1 MPVRTADIQLSIGF
15 AAGGDNPFGSKA
27 TTPAKEMSSRNSQ
40 ATRTTQTLTLP
51 CPAPHPTS

>member
-27 TTPAKEMSSRNSQ
+27 TNVENEKIEKSRKEFHSPLQRKE
-40 ATRTTQTLTLP
+40 
-51 CPAPHPTS
+51 